1 MNDLLLERPGIGLE
15 APEGTKKRPGF
26 LEGKTDG
33 PQKKLRAAAGGQAPL
48 SHPRKRA
55 EKKKSGLVDF
65 GVLVAGAGRLE
76 QALDDDEPPF
86 DEAEIGHAVEAH
98 AERADEVQNLL
109 ARGGVE
115 DERHGIII
123 LPSRCSGHECAAE
136 RDEKKTRGFVI
147 KPQDLRLLLAFL
159 PIISLGACE
168 KPGSGR
174 PAQATFRVALL
185 TPGPISD
192 AGWNAG
198 AFEGL
203 KAIQNEKEL
212 GASVSHVQVKSPSE
226 FEEQFRAYAAQGYT
240 LCFGHGFEFQD
251 AAARVAKE
259 YPKTFF
265 VTTSGSRTAP
275 NLAPIVF
282 ELEQAAYLCGLVSG
296 RMSKSGKAGM
306 VGGVELP
313 SIKST
318 FLAFEGGLKAG
329 NPKASATA
337 VFTGSFED
345 VAGAKTAALALADQ
359 GCDFLFQN
367 ADAAALGVFRAATER
382 GIRAFGTNKDQNAL
396 APSVLASAVIDMPRA
411 FVETA
416 RRVKEGRFDGQP
428 IRYGL
433 KSGVISFV
441 WSPVALAKVPP
452 AVVDEVKAVAA
463 KIESGEL
470 VVPRGNF

>member
-1 MNDLLLERPGIGLE
+1 
-15 APEGTKKRPGF
+15 
-26 LEGKTDG
+26 
-33 PQKKLRAAAGGQAPL
+33 
-48 SHPRKRA
+48 
-55 EKKKSGLVDF
+55 
-65 GVLVAGAGRLE
+65 
-76 QALDDDEPPF
+76 
-86 DEAEIGHAVEAH
+86 
-98 AERADEVQNLL
+98 
-109 ARGGVE
+109 
-115 DERHGIII
+115 
-123 LPSRCSGHECAAE
+123 
-136 RDEKKTRGFVI
+136 
-147 KPQDLRLLLAFL
+147 
-159 PIISLGACE
+159 
-168 KPGSGR
+168 
-174 PAQATFRVALL
+174 VALL

-198 AFEGL
+198 AYEGL

-226 FEEQFRAYAAQGYT
+226 FEEQFRAYAARGYT

-259 YPKTFF
+259 YAKTFF

-329 NPKASATA
+329 NPAAKATA

-367 ADAAALGVFRAATER
+367 ADAAALGVFGAATER

-416 RRVKEGRFDGQP
+416 RRVKEGRFDSRP

-441 WSPVALAKVPP
+441 WNPLAVANVPAP
-452 AVVDEVKAVAA
+452 VVDEVKATAA